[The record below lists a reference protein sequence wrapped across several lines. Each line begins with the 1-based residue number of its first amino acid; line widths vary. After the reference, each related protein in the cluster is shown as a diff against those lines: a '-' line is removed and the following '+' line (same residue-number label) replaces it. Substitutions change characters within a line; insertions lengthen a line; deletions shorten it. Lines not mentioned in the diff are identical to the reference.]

1 MAKFNENFVDLT
13 KFEESD
19 LMNAGML
26 LVSFITEEEQER
38 LRHDW
43 NARGGYEAVP
53 FWKYALDN
61 ISVYY
66 K

>member
-1 MAKFNENFVDLT
+1 MAKLNENLVDLT

-26 LVSFITEEEQER
+26 LISFLADEELTK
-38 LRHDW
+38 LRKDW
-43 NARGGYEAVP
+43 NEKGGYEVIP

-61 ISVYY
+61 VKVSY
-66 K
+66 